1 MITDVDVFGELIKC
15 RIVAIFRG
23 IIEALANLRR
33 KAALEKQPGIK
44 EKI

>member
-1 MITDVDVFGELIKC
+1 VITDVDVFGELIKC
-15 RIVAIFRG
+15 LLSPFSGG
-23 IIEALANLRR
+23 IIEALANLHR